1 MSTSATFS
9 PADAE
14 AFAAAL
20 LAARK
25 SGAKLAAT
33 PAKLPLTDADA
44 YLVQDIVR
52 KALGPT
58 EGWKVGA
65 ANATSEPNCAPV
77 LKGGIIAAGS
87 SGIPLSIPVPKPTG
101 IEVEIAFRMA
111 KGFPASTVA
120 PSAAD
125 VIAGIGSAHVAM
137 ELCAYRLADGPK
149 APPKALLA
157 DSGMNLGFLMG
168 PEVKDWRAVDAHKQV
183 ARAWVDN
190 KAAVE
195 MTAGHTQK
203 DLAALLV
210 WLVGHVVTKRGG
222 LPAGSVVATGSWT
235 GVYWVDHAANVAA
248 EFPGVGRLE
257 ARLAM

>member
-1 MSTSATFS
+1 MSATFTA
-9 PADAE
+9 ADADT
-14 AFAAAL
+14 FASAL
-20 LAARK
+20 LAARM

-33 PAKLPLTDADA
+33 PANVPQTDADA
-44 YLVQDIVR
+44 YKVQDIVR
-52 KALGPT
+52 AKLGPT

-77 LKGGIIAAGS
+77 LKGGIIVAGS
-87 SGIPLSIPVPKPTG
+87 GGIPLSIPVPRPTG

-111 KGFPASTVA
+111 KAFPASTVA
-120 PSAAD
+120 PSAAE
-125 VIAGIGSAHVAM
+125 VLAGIGSAHVAM
-137 ELCAYRLADGPK
+137 ELCAARLADGMK

-157 DSGMNLGFLMG
+157 DSGMNLGFIMG
-168 PEVKDWRAVDAHKQV
+168 PEVKDWRKVDAHKQI

-195 MTAGHTQK
+195 TTAGHTHK

-222 LPAGSVVATGSWT
+222 LNAGSVVATGSWT
-235 GVYWVDHAANVAA
+235 GLHWVDHAANVAA